1 MYMVKNTERERER
14 TSKREKAKHA
24 WQRNTSKVTSE
35 ERGRKTEQGRD
46 TQGLQILPN
55 FFFFFFTRE
64 EEGRFKRKYGQTL
77 RFFF

>member
-1 MYMVKNTERERER
+1 MVKNTERERER

-55 FFFFFFTRE
+55 FFFFSSRE
-64 EEGRFKRKYGQTL
+64 RRKEGSKENMAKH
-77 RFFF
+77 